1 MEKASSD
8 AGSYAHA
15 LLFPQDH
22 KATFFKTLMVTEANV
37 GEVKACVREI
47 IAELGGELLL
57 SMETCKEW
65 EANCDKLVSY
75 WKGKES

>member
-1 MEKASSD
+1 
-8 AGSYAHA
+8 

-22 KATFFKTLMVTEANV
+22 KATFKTLMVTEANV

-47 IAELGGELLL
+47 IAELGEELLL

-65 EANCDKLVSY
+65 EAHCDILVNY
-75 WKGKES
+75 LKGEES